1 MATTT
6 TTPVI
11 ETIVANIKTISLFED
26 EKVSNV
32 RVTVDKTFTGFVL
45 NDGVPTES
53 EVDYF
58 GMSRSNLTR
67 QLCNVNEDIALYRAC
82 LTHSFTQKDLAILLT
97 GSKIKFNREFHAAGE
112 LLEGSDNPLERDCY
126 ITALVSVELSARAV
140 KALDKVLDL

>member
-6 TTPVI
+6 TTT
-11 ETIVANIKTISLFED
+11 TITTVVANIKNISLFED
-26 EKVSNV
+26 ESSSNV
-32 RVTVDKTFTGFVL
+32 RITTDKTFTGFVL

-82 LTHSFTQKDLAILLT
+82 LTHAFTQKDLAILLT

-112 LLEGSDNPLERDCY
+112 LLEGSDTPLERDCY
-126 ITALVSVELSARAV
+126 ITTLVNVELSARAV